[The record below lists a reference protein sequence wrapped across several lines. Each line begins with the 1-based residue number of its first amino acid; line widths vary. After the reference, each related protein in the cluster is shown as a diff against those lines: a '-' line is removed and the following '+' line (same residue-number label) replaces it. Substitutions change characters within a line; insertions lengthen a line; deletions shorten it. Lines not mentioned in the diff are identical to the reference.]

1 MRVLVFQQVTIF
13 RMNTQNLAKIALKA
27 MTRNKMR
34 TFLTMLGIIIGVAS
48 VIVMLAIGQGSKKSI
63 QNQISSMGSNMIFVR
78 PNSDMRE
85 GVRMDASS
93 MQTLKIADVEAIKK
107 YCPNV
112 SAVSPQV
119 SSGGQVIYGSNNW
132 PTSMQGVNGDYL
144 SIRKLSLKD
153 GRIFNE
159 QEVNSSSKVCV
170 LGQTVVENLFTNGE
184 SPIGKTIRF
193 NKIPFKVIGVLAEKG
208 ENTFGQDQDDIVI
221 APYTTVQKR
230 IMAITWFQSIYTS
243 AASEEVSSKAVDEI
257 SEALRKSHELKSTED
272 DDFEVRSQAELI
284 NTFSSITDMLTILLA
299 AIASISLFVGGIGI
313 MNIMFV
319 SVTERTR
326 EIGLRMAIGGRE
338 VDIMLQFLIESVM
351 ISFAGGLIGVM
362 FGFIFAYGVSAIF
375 GWPIAITSFSV
386 ILSFAVCLATG
397 VFFGWYP
404 ARKASYLDPIEAL
417 RYE

>member
-1 MRVLVFQQVTIF
+1 
-13 RMNTQNLAKIALKA
+13 MNTSNLAKIALKA
-27 MTRNKMR
+27 MVRNKMR

-93 MQTLKIADVEAIKK
+93 MQTLEIADVEAIKK
-107 YCPNV
+107 SCPSV

-119 SSGGQVIYGSNNW
+119 SSGGQVIYSSNNW
-132 PTSMQGVNGDYL
+132 PTSMQGVNADYL

-159 QEVNSSSKVCV
+159 QELNNSSKVCV

-208 ENTFGQDQDDIVI
+208 ENTFGQDQDDIII

-230 IMAITWFQSIYTS
+230 IMAITWVQSIFTS
-243 AASEEVSSKAVDEI
+243 AVSEEASSKAVDEI
-257 SEALRKSHELKSTED
+257 SEALRKSHKLKSTEN

-284 NTFSSITDMLTILLA
+284 NTFSSITNMLTILLA

-386 ILSFAVCLATG
+386 ILSFIVCLVTG

>member
-1 MRVLVFQQVTIF
+1 
-13 RMNTQNLAKIALKA
+13 MNTSNLAKIALKA
-27 MTRNKMR
+27 MVRNKMR

-93 MQTLKIADVEAIKK
+93 MQTLEIADVEAIKK
-107 YCPNV
+107 SCPSV

-119 SSGGQVIYGSNNW
+119 SSGGQVIYSSNNW
-132 PTSMQGVNGDYL
+132 PTSMQGVNADYL
-144 SIRKLSLKD
+144 SIRKLSLKE

-159 QEVNSSSKVCV
+159 QELNSSSKVCV
-170 LGQTVVENLFTNGE
+170 IGQTVVENLFTNGE

-230 IMAITWFQSIYTS
+230 IMAITWVQSIFTS
-243 AASEEVSSKAVDEI
+243 TVSEEASSKAVDEI
-257 SEALRKSHELKSTED
+257 SKALRKSHKLKSTEN

-284 NTFSSITDMLTILLA
+284 NTFSSITNMLTILLA

-362 FGFIFAYGVSAIF
+362 FGFIFAYGVSTIF

-386 ILSFAVCLATG
+386 ILSFIVCLATG

>member
-1 MRVLVFQQVTIF
+1 
-13 RMNTQNLAKIALKA
+13 MNTSNLAKIALKA
-27 MTRNKMR
+27 MVRNKMR

-93 MQTLKIADVEAIKK
+93 MQTLEIADVEAIKK
-107 YCPNV
+107 SCPSV

-119 SSGGQVIYGSNNW
+119 SSGGQVIYSSNNW
-132 PTSMQGVNGDYL
+132 PSSMQGVNVDYL

-159 QEVNSSSKVCV
+159 QELNSSSKVCV
-170 LGQTVVENLFTNGE
+170 LGQTVVDNIFTNGE

-208 ENTFGQDQDDIVI
+208 ENTFGQDQDDIII

-230 IMAITWFQSIYTS
+230 IMAITWVQSIFTS
-243 AASEEVSSKAVDEI
+243 AVSEEASSKAVDEI
-257 SEALRKSHELKSTED
+257 SEALRKSHKLKSTED

-284 NTFSSITDMLTILLA
+284 NTFSSITNMLTILLA

-375 GWPIAITSFSV
+375 GWPIAITSISV
-386 ILSFAVCLATG
+386 ILSFIVCLATG

>member
-1 MRVLVFQQVTIF
+1 
-13 RMNTQNLAKIALKA
+13 MNTSNLAKIALKA
-27 MTRNKMR
+27 MVRNKMR

-93 MQTLKIADVEAIKK
+93 MQTLEIADVEAIKK
-107 YCPNV
+107 SCPSV

-119 SSGGQVIYGSNNW
+119 SSGGQVIYSSNNW
-132 PTSMQGVNGDYL
+132 PTSMQGVNADYL

-159 QEVNSSSKVCV
+159 QELNNSSKVCV

-208 ENTFGQDQDDIVI
+208 ENTFGQDQDDIII

-230 IMAITWFQSIYTS
+230 IMAITWVQSIFTS
-243 AASEEVSSKAVDEI
+243 AVSEEASSKAVDEI
-257 SEALRKSHELKSTED
+257 SEALRKSHKLKSTEA

-284 NTFSSITDMLTILLA
+284 NTFSSITNMLTILLA

-386 ILSFAVCLATG
+386 ILSFIVCLATG

>member
-1 MRVLVFQQVTIF
+1 
-13 RMNTQNLAKIALKA
+13 MNSSNLAKIALKA
-27 MTRNKMR
+27 MVRNKMR

-63 QNQISSMGSNMIFVR
+63 QSQISSMGSNMIFVR

-119 SSGGQVIYGSNNW
+119 SSGGQVIFGSNNW

-170 LGQTVVENLFTNGE
+170 LGQTIVDNIFTNGE

-193 NKIPFKVIGVLAEKG
+193 NKIPFKVIGVLEEKG
-208 ENTFGQDQDDIVI
+208 ENTFGQDQDDIIIV
-221 APYTTVQKR
+221 PYTTVQKR
-230 IMAITWFQSIYTS
+230 IMAITWVQSIFTS
-243 AASEEVSSKAVDEI
+243 AVSEEASSKAVDEI
-257 SEALRKSHELKSTED
+257 SEALRKSHKLKSTED

-284 NTFSSITDMLTILLA
+284 NTFSSITNMLTILLA

-338 VDIMLQFLIESVM
+338 LDIMLQFLIESVM

>member
-1 MRVLVFQQVTIF
+1 
-13 RMNTQNLAKIALKA
+13 
-27 MTRNKMR
+27 
-34 TFLTMLGIIIGVAS
+34 MLGIIIGVAS

-93 MQTLKIADVEAIKK
+93 MQTLEIADVEAIKK
-107 YCPNV
+107 SCPSV

-119 SSGGQVIYGSNNW
+119 SSGGQVIYSSNNW
-132 PTSMQGVNGDYL
+132 PTSMQGVNADYL
-144 SIRKLSLKD
+144 SIRKLSLKE

-159 QEVNSSSKVCV
+159 QELNSSSKVCV
-170 LGQTVVENLFTNGE
+170 IGQTVVENLFTNGE

-208 ENTFGQDQDDIVI
+208 ENTFGQDQDDIII

-230 IMAITWFQSIYTS
+230 IMAITWVQSIFTS
-243 AASEEVSSKAVDEI
+243 AVSEEASSKAVDEI
-257 SEALRKSHELKSTED
+257 SKALRKSHKLKSTEN

-284 NTFSSITDMLTILLA
+284 NTFSSITNMLTILLA

-362 FGFIFAYGVSAIF
+362 FGFIFAYGVSTIF

-386 ILSFAVCLATG
+386 ILSFIVCLATG

>member
-1 MRVLVFQQVTIF
+1 ARV
-13 RMNTQNLAKIALKA
+13 A
-27 MTRNKMR
+27 
-34 TFLTMLGIIIGVAS
+34 VA
-48 VIVMLAIGQGSKKSI
+48 QGF
-63 QNQISSMGSNMIFVR
+63 G
-78 PNSDMRE
+78 P
-85 GVRMDASS
+85 
-93 MQTLKIADVEAIKK
+93 
-107 YCPNV
+107 
-112 SAVSPQV
+112 
-119 SSGGQVIYGSNNW
+119 
-132 PTSMQGVNGDYL
+132 
-144 SIRKLSLKD
+144 
-153 GRIFNE
+153 
-159 QEVNSSSKVCV
+159 
-170 LGQTVVENLFTNGE
+170 
-184 SPIGKTIRF
+184 
-193 NKIPFKVIGVLAEKG
+193 LAEKG
-208 ENTFGQDQDDIVI
+208 ENTFGQDQDDIII

-230 IMAITWFQSIYTS
+230 IMAITWVQSIFTS
-243 AASEEVSSKAVDEI
+243 AVSEEASSKAVDEI
-257 SEALRKSHELKSTED
+257 SEALRKSHKLKSTEA

-284 NTFSSITDMLTILLA
+284 NTFSSITNMLTILLA

-386 ILSFAVCLATG
+386 ILSFIVCLATG

>member
-1 MRVLVFQQVTIF
+1 
-13 RMNTQNLAKIALKA
+13 
-27 MTRNKMR
+27 MR

-93 MQTLKIADVEAIKK
+93 MQTLEIADVEAIKK
-107 YCPNV
+107 SCPSV

-119 SSGGQVIYGSNNW
+119 SSGGQVIYSSNNW
-132 PTSMQGVNGDYL
+132 PTSMQGVNADYL

-159 QEVNSSSKVCV
+159 QELNNSSKVCV

-208 ENTFGQDQDDIVI
+208 ENTFGQDQDDIII

-230 IMAITWFQSIYTS
+230 IMAITWVQSIFTS
-243 AASEEVSSKAVDEI
+243 AVSEEASSKAVDEI
-257 SEALRKSHELKSTED
+257 SEALRKSHKLKSTEA

-284 NTFSSITDMLTILLA
+284 NTFSSITNMLTILLA

-386 ILSFAVCLATG
+386 ILSFIVCLATG

>member
-1 MRVLVFQQVTIF
+1 
-13 RMNTQNLAKIALKA
+13 MNTSNLAKIALKA
-27 MTRNKMR
+27 MVRNKMR

-63 QNQISSMGSNMIFVR
+63 QNQISNMGSNMIFVR

-93 MQTLKIADVEAIKK
+93 MQTLEIADVEAIKK
-107 YCPNV
+107 SCPSV
-112 SAVSPQV
+112 FAVSPQV
-119 SSGGQVIYGSNNW
+119 SSGGQVIYSSNNW
-132 PTSMQGVNGDYL
+132 PTSMQGVNADYL

-159 QEVNSSSKVCV
+159 QELNNSSKVCV

-208 ENTFGQDQDDIVI
+208 ENTFGQDQDDIII

-230 IMAITWFQSIYTS
+230 IMAITWVQSIFAS
-243 AASEEVSSKAVDEI
+243 AVSEEASSKAVDEI
-257 SEALRKSHELKSTED
+257 SKALRKSHKLKSTED

-284 NTFSSITDMLTILLA
+284 NTFSSITNMLTILLA

-386 ILSFAVCLATG
+386 ILSFIVCLATG

>member
-1 MRVLVFQQVTIF
+1 
-13 RMNTQNLAKIALKA
+13 MNTSNLAKIALKA
-27 MTRNKMR
+27 MVRNKMR

-93 MQTLKIADVEAIKK
+93 MQTLEIADVEAIKK
-107 YCPNV
+107 SCPSV

-119 SSGGQVIYGSNNW
+119 SSGGQVIYSSNNW
-132 PTSMQGVNGDYL
+132 PTSMQGVNADYL
-144 SIRKLSLKD
+144 SIRKLSLKE

-159 QEVNSSSKVCV
+159 QELNSSSKVCV
-170 LGQTVVENLFTNGE
+170 IGQTVVENLFTNGE

-208 ENTFGQDQDDIVI
+208 ENTFGQDQDDIII

-230 IMAITWFQSIYTS
+230 IMAITWVQSIFTS
-243 AASEEVSSKAVDEI
+243 AVSEEASSKAVDEI
-257 SEALRKSHELKSTED
+257 SKALRKSHKLKSTEN

-284 NTFSSITDMLTILLA
+284 NTFSSITNMLTILLA

-362 FGFIFAYGVSAIF
+362 FGFIFAYGVSTIF

-386 ILSFAVCLATG
+386 ILSFIVCLATG

>member
-1 MRVLVFQQVTIF
+1 
-13 RMNTQNLAKIALKA
+13 MNTSNLAKIALKA
-27 MTRNKMR
+27 MVRNKMR

-63 QNQISSMGSNMIFVR
+63 QNQISNMGSNMIFVR

-93 MQTLKIADVEAIKK
+93 MQTLEIADVEAIKK
-107 YCPNV
+107 SCPSV
-112 SAVSPQV
+112 FAVSPQV
-119 SSGGQVIYGSNNW
+119 SSGGQVIYSSNNW
-132 PTSMQGVNGDYL
+132 PTSMQGVNADYL

-159 QEVNSSSKVCV
+159 QELNSSSKVCV

-208 ENTFGQDQDDIVI
+208 ENTFGQDQDDIII

-230 IMAITWFQSIYTS
+230 IMAITWVQSIFAS
-243 AASEEVSSKAVDEI
+243 AVSEEASSKAVDEI
-257 SEALRKSHELKSTED
+257 SKALRKSHKLKSTED

-284 NTFSSITDMLTILLA
+284 NTFSSITNMLTILLA

-386 ILSFAVCLATG
+386 ILSFIVCLATG